1 MRFLRFLS
9 DSIRFLIFR
18 WDSKDSFQA
27 SDTRFLQWFTS
38 RCAFHPLSSIFPTK
52 KKKEK
57 IREWPEE
64 NYHCSKFFRWRR
76 CFLASSNS
84 CLLNDTQLL
93 VITIPP
99 PPNRVSYLLCCFF
112 FCRFNFFPNGGSTLW
127 ARFVLACGNVFAFFL
142 LWKVGF
148 SRFQFQNQ
156 CYTMLLDTASVSVV
170 MTPDEFNT
178 DFLSTFLTF

>member
-1 MRFLRFLS
+1 MLCLS
-9 DSIRFLIFR
+9 PLIFHF
-18 WDSKDSFQA
+18 SNE
-27 SDTRFLQWFTS
+27 
-38 RCAFHPLSSIFPTK
+38 
-52 KKKEK
+52 KEK
-57 IREWPEE
+57 GKNTRMT
-64 NYHCSKFFRWRR
+64 RR
-76 CFLASSNS
+76 KLS
-84 CLLNDTQLL
+84 LLEVFSLKTLLPCIIEQLFAKWYSAFGDHY
-93 VITIPP
+93 PP